1 MLENFEDDFAG
12 FLDDTASDIDFFS
25 DEESTETV
33 VPANETAAIPT
44 PEVDSKEKEDST
56 KVEVEASLF
65 EEAEAA
71 EESESPEGESTEEI
85 TEETVET
92 GESISALTML
102 KEKGFLNYELG
113 EDEQLTEQKA
123 AELIEDSFDNLFEE
137 KLEELFADVPEV
149 VKQMN
154 KFVLKGGNINEFLD
168 TVAVQKSG
176 GISDKMDLADE
187 ANQELIVRQGLSDEG
202 YDKEYID
209 AQIDFLKDSKRLEGI
224 AGTHFNKWQKANA
237 AEQARIL
244 QSNQAAD
251 KVAKQQRRELK
262 NKVTSFLEETE
273 EVSGFSVTRQ
283 DKKQLPNY
291 MSDRTIKL
299 ENGSQVTGMQRD
311 LMRVLNSPT
320 GSVQIAKLLQAANE
334 DGVLS
339 FEEIKQ
345 QTESKVTE
353 KVRDNVRR
361 NKKSVISGA
370 GSKKTKKPLASYFN

>member
-1 MLENFEDDFAG
+1 MQDNFEDDFAG

-25 DEESTETV
+25 EEESTETA
-33 VPANETAAIPT
+33 VPATDTATNPT
-44 PEVDSKEKEDST
+44 PEANSKEKEDSAD
-56 KVEVEASLF
+56 VEVEASLF
-65 EEAEAA
+65 EEAEAT
-71 EESESPEGESTEEI
+71 EESEALGEESTED
-85 TEETVET
+85 TAEETVET
-92 GESISALTML
+92 GESVSALTML
-102 KEKGFLNYELG
+102 KEKGYLNYELG
-113 EDEQLTEQKA
+113 EDEELTEQKA

-154 KFVLKGGNINEFLD
+154 KFVLKGGDINEFLD
-168 TVAVQKSG
+168 TVAVQKSS
-176 GISDKMDLADE
+176 GISDSMDLKDE
-187 ANQELIVRQGLSDEG
+187 ANQELIVRQGLSEEG

-251 KVAKQQRRELK
+251 KAAKQQRRELK
-262 NKVTSFLEETE
+262 NKVSSFLQETE
-273 EVSGFSVTRQ
+273 EVSGFTVTRQ
-283 DKKQLPNY
+283 DRKQLPNY

-299 ENGSQVTGMQRD
+299 ENGNQVTGMQRD

-370 GSKKTKKPLASYFN
+370 GSTKKKKPLASYFN